1 MPDKKEYI
9 ELESLIDWLNYVDGI
24 IADGTVEAP
33 TLYKQILTDIKN
45 FPTADVEEV
54 RQGKWVPRLAINGHI
69 YYDCSICGRQV
80 DTMRKQNPREI
91 FPYCH
96 CGAKMDGGN
105 KVG

>member
-45 FPTADVEEV
+45 FPTADVEPV
-54 RQGKWVPRLAINGHI
+54 RHGKWIDKETC
-69 YYDCSICGRQV
+69 YKCSLCGRIE
-80 DTMRKQNPREI
+80 RLKE
-91 FPYCH
+91 PYCH
-96 CGAKMDGGN
+96 CGARMDGKGD
-105 KVG
+105 GE